1 MMHSTMGSGFKV
13 NQVSKSEARPLQTQT
28 QEGFNS
34 KLNPAT
40 KKYLEQMNKIQK
52 KRTESTAQARLADMM
67 SNFKAQGVDKHAM
80 TNSPLAAESLA

>member
-13 NQVSKSEARPLQTQT
+13 NNQVSKSEARPLAT
-28 QEGFNS
+28 QEGFGS

-52 KRTESTAQARLADMM
+52 KRTESTA
-67 SNFKAQGVDKHAM
+67 
-80 TNSPLAAESLA
+80 